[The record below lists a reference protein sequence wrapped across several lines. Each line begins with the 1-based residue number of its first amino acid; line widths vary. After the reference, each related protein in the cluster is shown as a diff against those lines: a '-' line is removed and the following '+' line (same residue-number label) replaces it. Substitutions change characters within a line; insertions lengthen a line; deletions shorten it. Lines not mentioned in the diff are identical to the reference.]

1 MDKLLSK
8 HSVDNGNISENLNL
22 GIPFKWTG
30 PPVFLFSY
38 KGFNRNR
45 L

>member
-1 MDKLLSK
+1 MYKLLSK

-22 GIPFKWTG
+22 GIPYKWTG
-30 PPVFLFSY
+30 LPVLLFSY
-38 KGFNRNR
+38 KGFNRNP